1 MGEEAQMSAE
11 SVESITDD
19 RDVNPLVVALVA
31 FTATDE
37 QDMRNVALYV
47 SRRGGVKVSMHGHDW
62 PAVAR
67 MIDRLRL
74 PRRPQSTAAIGRD
87 GHMAVRFRR
96 VDEDGRPDESLAL
109 VWFHDWL

>member
-1 MGEEAQMSAE
+1 VNTED
-11 SVESITDD
+11 VESLTDD
-19 RDVNPLVVALVA
+19 PTVSPLMVALVA
-31 FTATDE
+31 FTATDDA
-37 QDMRNVALYV
+37 DMRNVALYV
-47 SRRGGVKVSMHGHDW
+47 SRRGGVKVNMHGHDW

-96 VDEDGRPDESLAL
+96 VDEFGEPDQSLAL